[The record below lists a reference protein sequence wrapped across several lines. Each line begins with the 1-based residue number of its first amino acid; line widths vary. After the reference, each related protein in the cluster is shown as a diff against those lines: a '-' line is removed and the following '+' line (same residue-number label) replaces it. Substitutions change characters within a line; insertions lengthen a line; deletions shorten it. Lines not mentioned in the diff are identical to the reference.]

1 MDMKYILYA
10 RKSSEDKARQILSL
24 ESQINTMQ
32 KRADDLGLHVVKVL
46 SESKSAK
53 KPDNRPVFAE
63 MVKMLEQGKA
73 DGIICW
79 KLDRLSRNPVDSGK
93 IQWLSQQGIIK
104 DIQTAERRYLPD
116 DNALV
121 FNVESGMAN
130 QYIRD
135 LSKNVKRGNKTK
147 LERGGWPGVA
157 PIGYLNDKLNKTI
170 IIDEERAPYI
180 GKAFELYATGGYSVM
195 DISSKLYEMG
205 LRTLNGRRVY
215 KSKIHRI
222 LSNPFYCG
230 LMKRDGR
237 LYQGRH
243 ESILPEQLFEKVQDA
258 LYRRIHT
265 KKQKLDFPLRG
276 YLKCASC
283 GCAFTASRKKGHDYY
298 YCTNGRN
305 RCEEHKSYM
314 RSESIEAIVATLLDE
329 IWIDEELIEMAY
341 LARKEK
347 GSKDESYLEAS
358 RETLLKKLESLAG
371 QESKL
376 LDVYLAEHIT
386 QEAYEAKMKRIQNER
401 EMINSQLRKIGSKTE
416 GGLST
421 LEQIKEI
428 FLTANKAKKE
438 FLEATDNRKSILM
451 KRLLWNL
458 EIQSKEM
465 ASSSFKMPYELLK
478 KSPKNGD
485 FLQMLGLLDVFGT
498 VDWKEVKSELKL
510 FDANW
515 LENRP
520 LV

>member
-1 MDMKYILYA
+1 MKYILYA

-32 KRADDLGLHVVKVL
+32 KLADDLDLHVVKVL

-53 KPDNRPVFAE
+53 KPDNRPVFVE
-63 MVKMLEQGKA
+63 MIKMLEQGKA

-121 FNVESGMAN
+121 YNVESGMAN

-147 LERGGWPGVA
+147 LEKGGWPGVA

-170 IIDEERAPYI
+170 IVDEERAPYI
-180 GKAFELYATGGYSVM
+180 LKVFELYATGGYSVM
-195 DISSKLYEMG
+195 DISNILYEEG
-205 LRTLNGRRVY
+205 FRSLTGHKIY
-215 KSKIHRI
+215 KSKIHKI

-230 LMKRDGR
+230 FMVRHGKY
-237 LYQGRH
+237 YQGRH
-243 ESILPEQLFEKVQDA
+243 EPEVPQQLFEKVQDA
-258 LYRRIHT
+258 LFRRIHS

-276 YLKCASC
+276 YLKCGGC

-298 YCTNGRN
+298 YCTNGRG
-305 RCEEHKSYM
+305 RCEEHRSYM
-314 RSESIEAIVATLLDE
+314 RSESVEAIVATLLDD
-329 IWIDEELIEMAY
+329 IRFDEELIEMVY
-341 LARKEK
+341 QARKEK
-347 GSKDESYLEAS
+347 GVRDEVYQETS
-358 RETLLKKLESLAG
+358 RETLSKKLESLAG
-371 QESKL
+371 RESKL

-386 QEAYEAKMKRIQNER
+386 SDAYEAKMKEIHNER

-421 LEQIKEI
+421 LERIKEV
-428 FLTANKAKKE
+428 FLTANEAKKE
-438 FLEATDNRKSILM
+438 FVSATGERKTIVL

-458 EIQSKEM
+458 EIQDKEI
-465 ASSSFKMPYELLK
+465 AQSSFKEPYATLK

-485 FLQMLGLLDVFGT
+485 FSTMLGC
-498 VDWKEVKSELKL
+498 
-510 FDANW
+510 
-515 LENRP
+515 
-520 LV
+520 